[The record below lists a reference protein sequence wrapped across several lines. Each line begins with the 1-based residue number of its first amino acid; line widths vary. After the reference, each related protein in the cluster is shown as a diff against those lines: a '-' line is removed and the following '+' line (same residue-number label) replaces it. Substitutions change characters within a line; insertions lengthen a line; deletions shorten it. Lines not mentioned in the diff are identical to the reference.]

1 MAEGTGG
8 AVCRA
13 ARGEGSPCGALS
25 GVPRGGAGT
34 LAAAAPRRAAGALR
48 RGRARSAGR
57 TRSDARR
64 QRSRRRAAV
73 VRLAVCPSDDYV
85 WFDSALAVRSRSPLS
100 LWTANDERRTTN
112 GERRTV
118 NDKRRTRCWPTGA
131 LQAELARLVPDSTPY
146 AVVPDPQGAGE
157 RGYNSQRK
165 HGAWIG
171 GSMFASLST
180 FKCVRITKQEWD
192 DIDESIV
199 HRKCF

>member
-1 MAEGTGG
+1 M
-8 AVCRA
+8 
-13 ARGEGSPCGALS
+13 
-25 GVPRGGAGT
+25 
-34 LAAAAPRRAAGALR
+34 
-48 RGRARSAGR
+48 
-57 TRSDARR
+57 
-64 QRSRRRAAV
+64 
-73 VRLAVCPSDDYV
+73 
-85 WFDSALAVRSRSPLS
+85 
-100 LWTANDERRTTN
+100 
-112 GERRTV
+112 
-118 NDKRRTRCWPTGA
+118 
-131 LQAELARLVPDSTPY
+131 PDSTPY